1 MRDKQNEQSL
11 PCYLAQVLI
20 NAETVHVDSDAKA
33 GQALV
38 RFCDYT
44 SIWQVSGITEVWGDQ
59 KKDSHVARYTA
70 RTARTQSS
78 FEGPFA
84 INACL

>member
-1 MRDKQNEQSL
+1 VKRKKCLQKELDGADIVRD
-11 PCYLAQVLI
+11 
-20 NAETVHVDSDAKA
+20 
-33 GQALV
+33 V

-44 SIWQVSGITEVWGDQ
+44 SILQVSGITEVWGDQ